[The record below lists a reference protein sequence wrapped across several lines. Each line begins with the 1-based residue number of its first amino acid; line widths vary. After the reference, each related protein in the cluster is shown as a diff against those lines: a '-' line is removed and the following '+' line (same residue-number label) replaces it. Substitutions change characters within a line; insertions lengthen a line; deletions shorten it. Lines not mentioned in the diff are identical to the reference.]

1 MVGAIGKIN
10 EVSLNH
16 DFVDTERWLDAL
28 TEISDRDDL
37 NSKASGY
44 AAAILL
50 ERGRIKPDLLSVQ
63 MSRRLSPGIPADL
76 GAAWFE
82 GLAMKNKYTLIA
94 RLSLWKDLDVY
105 IESLSEEEF
114 RRAVVFLR
122 RAFTDFSAKERSDV
136 AENLGEIWGLNT
148 EQVDEALNQELTA
161 DEKAELPSLDE
172 FDFGDF

>member
-1 MVGAIGKIN
+1 
-10 EVSLNH
+10 
-16 DFVDTERWLDAL
+16 
-28 TEISDRDDL
+28 
-37 NSKASGY
+37 
-44 AAAILL
+44 
-50 ERGRIKPDLLSVQ
+50 
-63 MSRRLSPGIPADL
+63 
-76 GAAWFE
+76 
-82 GLAMKNKYTLIA
+82 MKNKYTLIA